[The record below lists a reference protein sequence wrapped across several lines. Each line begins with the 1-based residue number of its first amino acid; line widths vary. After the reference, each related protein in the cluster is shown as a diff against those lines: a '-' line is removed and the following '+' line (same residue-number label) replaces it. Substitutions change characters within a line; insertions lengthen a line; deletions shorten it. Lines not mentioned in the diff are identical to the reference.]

1 MTSQS
6 NIEHRHHR
14 RQRVLKDGKI
24 CFGKSTVIGVVI
36 RDLSSGG
43 ARLKVAAHIAI
54 PDAFNLQIGLE
65 KQLHPIEVR
74 WRSGEQMGV
83 AFIDEP
89 GRPAAPPPVPIVSL
103 AHVTP
108 PEALR
113 PLPDPETLEYGSS
126 SATQSF
132 LLPELPLRLATAD
145 GGCC

>member
-65 KQLHPIEVR
+65 KQLHSVEVR

-89 GRPAAPPPVPIVSL
+89 GRPAAPPPVPKVSL

-113 PLPDPETLEYGSS
+113 PLPDPEAFEYGEGPV
-126 SATQSF
+126 TQSY
-132 LLPELPLRLATAD
+132 LLPEFRLRFEP
-145 GGCC
+145 GPGSG